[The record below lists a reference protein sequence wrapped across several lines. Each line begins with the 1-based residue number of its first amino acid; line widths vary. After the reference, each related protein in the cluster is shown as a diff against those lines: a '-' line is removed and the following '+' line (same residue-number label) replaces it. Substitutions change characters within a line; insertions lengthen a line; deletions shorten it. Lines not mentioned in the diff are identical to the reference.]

1 MTHSWGGNLALFSSQ
16 TVSVNNGMMTIALDP
31 APAGTQFDGESKSY
45 LGAEVRST
53 ATIEYG
59 RVSARAKLANGSAVV
74 SALVTIYTPW
84 PAADWNEFDIESLGQ
99 DTSEIQFNAMVYTGP
114 ELTPPVTNS
123 VTPTQYPSLQ
133 QLGFDSNA
141 DFHVYTIE
149 WTPQEAVFLID
160 DVVYH
165 RWDDRMD
172 LIGLPQNILLTIWA
186 SNSPGWAGPVT
197 SETVNAEAVYD
208 WVEVWRYNP

>member
-16 TVSVNNGMMTIALDP
+16 TVSVNNGMMTIELDP
-31 APAGTQFDGESKSY
+31 APAGTQFDGESKPY
-45 LGAEVRST
+45 LGAEVRSYD
-53 ATIEYG
+53 TIEYG
-59 RVSARAKLANGSAVV
+59 RVSTRAKLAKGSAVD
-74 SALVTIYTPW
+74 SAFVTIYIPW
-84 PAADWNEFDIESLGQ
+84 PADDWNEFDIESLGKN
-99 DTSEIQFNAMVYTGP
+99 TNEIQFNAMVYTGP

-133 QLGFDSNA
+133 QLGFDSSA

-149 WTPQEAVFLID
+149 WTPEEAVFLID

-165 RWDDRMD
+165 RWNERMD

-186 SNSPGWAGPVT
+186 SNSSGWAGPVT

-208 WVEVWRYNP
+208 WVEVWRYSP